1 MTDWLR
7 TGIGAE
13 ACKEDYEQHDKAQ
26 PQNRSH
32 VNERNNKVD
41 L

>member
-7 TGIGAE
+7 TGTRAE
-13 ACKEDYEQHDKAQ
+13 ACKENNEQHDKAQ
-26 PQNRSH
+26 SQNRSH
-32 VNERNNKVD
+32 VNKRNNKVD